1 MPTEKTRS
9 DAQTVFPNLRSS
21 QSEVKSR
28 KPPPQSPL
36 LPGIIPD
43 QQRGST
49 SPLGGQAKPA
59 PQRGSK

>member
-36 LPGIIPD
+36 PPGVMSD
-43 QQRGST
+43 AKRGST
-49 SPLGGQAKPA
+49 SPLGGVAKPA
-59 PQRGSK
+59 ERKR